1 MDRATDLRR
10 LADLCNRMAEIPTS
24 GGHSADRWLLTL
36 AEKLRREAAF
46 LNDQT
51 APLPVSRRAGNAK
64 NSDPSLTEPVAV
76 TGVSHRRGQS
86 MQWRRHA

>member
-46 LNDQT
+46 LKRPNCPTPGEQ
-51 APLPVSRRAGNAK
+51 ARRQRQ
-64 NSDPSLTEPVAV
+64 E
-76 TGVSHRRGQS
+76 Q
-86 MQWRRHA
+86 